1 MNNSKVE
8 NDQTYQKNER
18 FWNSDKVVFEI
29 RKQMGFPLDCPM
41 YTSGEKIQYHCTFN
55 LDDRYALR
63 PYTDAKEGESVFL
76 KMSDI
81 PKFLAKPP
89 PEKVILVIHNSDE
102 TFTEAHKNL
111 LDPFAI
117 KIYAA
122 NCSAS
127 ANQIP
132 LGLRDD
138 QYTTHQLFLGIATV
152 EKTVVCF
159 VNFLLDTNYSAR
171 KEALDTLSKNKWMT
185 FRAYPF
191 NLRKSLCHDDQNVV
205 SERIETYNY
214 FARSKFV
221 ICPAGTGQDTHR
233 VWEALMFKCLP
244 IVKSSFL
251 DPLYRKYGVVIV
263 QDWSEVTQEAC
274 EEWWKNPP
282 EKTHVFE

>member
-1 MNNSKVE
+1 M
-8 NDQTYQKNER
+8 
-18 FWNSDKVVFEI
+18 
-29 RKQMGFPLDCPM
+29 
-41 YTSGEKIQYHCTFN
+41 
-55 LDDRYALR
+55 
-63 PYTDAKEGESVFL
+63 
-76 KMSDI
+76 
-81 PKFLAKPP
+81 
-89 PEKVILVIHNSDE
+89 
-102 TFTEAHKNL
+102 
-111 LDPFAI
+111 
-117 KIYAA
+117 
-122 NCSAS
+122 
-127 ANQIP
+127 
-132 LGLRDD
+132 
-138 QYTTHQLFLGIATV
+138 

-251 DPLYRKYGVVIV
+251 DPLYKKYGVIIV

-274 EEWWKNPP
+274 EAWWKNPP